1 MGNTRKR
8 LLATGKP
15 ALQRSALAGAVLL
28 GCSALLANA
37 VHAAEN
43 PSSNAAQQQSLSF
56 NIPAQP
62 LDDAL
67 AAYGIAT
74 GTQVLYGAPLT
85 EGLKSTAVNG
95 TYTREQALARLLS
108 GTGLAYQ
115 FTAERSVTLQAARPQ
130 ASNQVQLAPTMVSGE
145 KISRTLAQTQTSVTV
160 NTAEDLREH
169 GDNTLAN
176 VFARTPGV
184 YTQAGNENW
193 GIRGV
198 PVSGFD
204 DQGPATL
211 NGAVSVYV
219 DGAQQP
225 NRALTLSPMSMWD
238 VDQVEV
244 LMGPQSTTQG
254 RNSLAGAV
262 VIQTRNPTFE
272 PSFSAQTNAGN
283 YGESGAAV
291 AGGGA
296 LIDGLVAG
304 RIAVDYQDGD
314 GYIDNV
320 TTHSDANPNRN
331 KNARGKLLILP
342 NDDLDVLLTYAYHD
356 SLQGDN
362 STYRKNGHVQYYKIA
377 SNTEAHD
384 ALQQNTGSA
393 KVDYRLND
401 AWTLTSQTSGTQSDY
416 NSLLDFN
423 QDAILDRDV
432 TRTQETHL
440 FSQELRLGYEGDSLR
455 GFTGVYYGRTT
466 NNFHDEL
473 VYSGT
478 TVATVEGYTKIHN
491 KAVFGEVNWDFAPAW
506 TLITGLRYDDET
518 NDTTVDDEIAGLQ
531 NQVEE
536 SFDALLPK
544 LGVDFNFADA
554 QYLGFMVQ
562 RGYRG
567 GGVNVR
573 ASSNHKPYDP
583 EYTTNYELSYRGAW
597 LEDSLRARAN
607 LYYTEWKDQQ
617 VSVLDST
624 ETYFDMYNAARS
636 TIRGLELFVEQDLSE
651 RLKVNAGM
659 AYTDGRYKSFETP
672 DGDRSGE
679 AFLYAPK
686 YKASVGGS
694 YRFDSGLTFTSD
706 VIYQEGSPSAY
717 DFDADGNVS
726 HTRRSDDYVLVNFNA
741 EYELI
746 KGLAVSGYVKNLF
759 DEKYVTNNRAD
770 IVDVGAPRTLGVI
783 LHYDM

>member
-1 MGNTRKR
+1 MGNTRTPFMPR
-8 LLATGKP
+8 N
-15 ALQRSALAGAVLL
+15 ALACAILL
-28 GCSALLANA
+28 GCSSLLAG
-37 VHAAEN
+37 VTQAADSV
-43 PSSNAAQQQSLSF
+43 SSAQQQTLSF
-56 NIPAQP
+56 TIPAQP

-67 AAYGIAT
+67 AAYGIAS
-74 GTQVLYGAPLT
+74 GVQVLYGAPMT
-85 EGLKSTAVNG
+85 QGLKSTAVNG
-95 TYTREQALARLLS
+95 IYSPEQALARLLS

-115 FTAERSVTLQAARPQ
+115 FTAARSVTLQAARQQSTADKP
-130 ASNQVQLAPTMVSGE
+130 LEIAPVMVNGE
-145 KISRTLAQTQTSVTV
+145 KLSRSLEKTQTSVAVYTE
-160 NTAEDLREH
+160 AELREH
-169 GDNTLAN
+169 ADHNLQN

-238 VDQVEV
+238 VEQVEV

-262 VIQTRNPTFE
+262 VVQTRNPTFE
-272 PSFSAQTNAGN
+272 PSLSAQTNAGN
-283 YGESGAAV
+283 YGESGAAI

-296 LIDGLVAG
+296 LIDGVVAG
-304 RIAVDYQDGD
+304 RVAVDYQDGD

-342 NDDLDVLLTYAYHD
+342 NDDVDVLLTYAYHD

-362 STYRKNGHVQYYKIA
+362 SIYRKNGQVQYYKIA

-416 NSLLDFN
+416 TSVLDFDQRATAN
-423 QDAILDRDV
+423 QV
-432 TRTQETHL
+432 VNRTQETHL
-440 FSQELRLGYEGDSLR
+440 FSQELRLAYEGDTLR
-455 GFTGVYYGRTT
+455 GFSGVYYGRTS
-466 NNFHDEL
+466 NAFHDEL
-473 VYSGT
+473 RNNGNLL
-478 TVATVEGYTKIHN
+478 ATVEGYTKIHN
-491 KAVFGEVNWDFAPAW
+491 KAVFGELNWDFFPAW
-506 TLITGLRYDDET
+506 TLITGLRYDNES
-518 NDTTVDDEIAGLQ
+518 NDTWVDDEIAGVD
-531 NQVEE
+531 NQEE
-536 SFDALLPK
+536 KTFGALLPK
-544 LGVDFNFADA
+544 LGVDFNFSEG

-567 GGVNVR
+567 GGVNTR
-573 ASSNHKPYDP
+573 ASSDHTPYDP
-583 EYTTNYELSYRGAW
+583 EYTVNYELSYRGSW
-597 LEDSLRARAN
+597 LDDSLRARAN
-607 LYYTEWKDQQ
+607 LYYTDWKDQQ

-624 ETYFDMYNAARS
+624 ESYFQIYNAARS
-636 TIRGLELFVEQDLSE
+636 TIRGLELFVEQDLTSQ
-651 RLKVNAGM
+651 LKINAGL

-679 AFLYAPK
+679 DFLYAPK
-686 YKASVGGS
+686 YKVSVGSS
-694 YRFDSGLTFTSD
+694 YRFGNGLLVSSD
-706 VIYQEGSPSAY
+706 VTYQAGSPSAY
-717 DFDADGNVS
+717 EFDANREII
-726 HTRRSDDYVLVNFNA
+726 HTRRSDDHVLVNLNG
-741 EYELI
+741 EYPVLE
-746 KGLAVSGYVKNLF
+746 GLTVSAYVKNLF

-770 IVDVGAPRTLGVI
+770 ILDVGAPRTLGVV
-783 LHYDM
+783 LRYDL

>member
-1 MGNTRKR
+1 MGTTRTPFMPRK
-8 LLATGKP
+8 
-15 ALQRSALAGAVLL
+15 ALACAVLL
-28 GCSALLANA
+28 GCASLLAG
-37 VHAAEN
+37 VTQAADSV
-43 PSSNAAQQQSLSF
+43 SSAQQQTLSF

-67 AAYGIAT
+67 AAYGIAS
-74 GTQVLYGAPLT
+74 GVQVLYGAPLT
-85 EGLKSTAVNG
+85 QGLKSTAVNG
-95 TYTREQALARLLS
+95 SYSPEQALARLLS

-115 FTAERSVTLQAARPQ
+115 FTAARSVTLAARQQSAADQP
-130 ASNQVQLAPTMVSGE
+130 LEIAPVMVNGE
-145 KISRTLAQTQTSVTV
+145 KISRSLEKTQTSVAVYTE
-160 NTAEDLREH
+160 AELREH
-169 GDNTLAN
+169 ADHNLQN

-238 VDQVEV
+238 VEQVEV

-262 VIQTRNPTFE
+262 VVQTRNPTFE
-272 PSFSAQTNAGN
+272 PSLSAQTNAGN
-283 YGESGAAV
+283 YGESGAAI

-296 LIDGLVAG
+296 LIDGVVAG
-304 RIAVDYQDGD
+304 RVAVDYQDGD

-342 NDDLDVLLTYAYHD
+342 NDDVDVLLTYAYHD

-362 STYRKNGHVQYYKIA
+362 SIYRQNGQVQYYKMA

-393 KVDYRLND
+393 KIDYRLND
-401 AWTLTSQTSGTQSDY
+401 AWTLTSQTAGTQSDY
-416 NSLLDFN
+416 TSLLDFD
-423 QDAILDRDV
+423 QKPDEDEEV
-432 TRTQETHL
+432 HRTQETHL
-440 FSQELRLGYEGDSLR
+440 FSQELRLAYAGDTLR
-455 GFTGVYYGRTT
+455 GFSGVYYGRTS
-466 NNFHDEL
+466 NAFHDDL
-473 VYSGT
+473 VFSGS

-491 KAVFGEVNWDFAPAW
+491 KAVFGELNWDFAPAW
-506 TLITGLRYDDET
+506 TLITGLRYDNES
-518 NDTTVDDEIAGLQ
+518 NDTWVNDDVAGVYNNEQ
-531 NQVEE
+531 KT
-536 SFDALLPK
+536 FGALLPK
-544 LGVDFNFADA
+544 LGLDFNVSEG

-567 GGVNVR
+567 GGVNTR
-573 ASSNHKPYDP
+573 ASSDHTPYDP
-583 EYTTNYELSYRGAW
+583 EYTVNYELSYRGSW
-597 LEDSLRARAN
+597 LDDSLRARAN
-607 LYYTEWKDQQ
+607 LYYTDWKDQQ

-624 ETYFDMYNAARS
+624 ESYFQIYNAARS
-636 TIRGLELFVEQDLSE
+636 TIRGLELFVEQDLTSQ
-651 RLKVNAGM
+651 LKINAGL
-659 AYTDGRYKSFETP
+659 AYTDGRYKSFQTP

-686 YKASVGGS
+686 YKVSVGSS
-694 YRFDSGLTFTSD
+694 YRLANGLLLSSD
-706 VIYQEGSPSAY
+706 VTYQAGSPSAY
-717 DFDADGNVS
+717 EFDANGEVN
-726 HTRRSDDYVLVNFNA
+726 HTRRSDDHVLVNLNG
-741 EYELI
+741 EYPVLE
-746 KGLAVSGYVKNLF
+746 GLTVSAYVKNLF

-770 IVDVGAPRTLGVI
+770 ILDVGAPRTLGVV
-783 LHYDM
+783 LRYDL

>member
-1 MGNTRKR
+1 MGTTRTPFMPR
-8 LLATGKP
+8 N
-15 ALQRSALAGAVLL
+15 ALACAVLL
-28 GCSALLANA
+28 GCASLLAG
-37 VHAAEN
+37 VTQAADSV
-43 PSSNAAQQQSLSF
+43 SSAQQQPLSF

-67 AAYGIAT
+67 AAYGIAS
-74 GTQVLYGAPLT
+74 GVQVLYGAPLT
-85 EGLKSTAVNG
+85 QGLQSTAVNG
-95 TYTREQALARLLS
+95 SYSPEQALARLLS

-115 FTAERSVTLQAARPQ
+115 FTAARSVTLAARQQSAADQP
-130 ASNQVQLAPTMVSGE
+130 LEIAPVMVNGE
-145 KISRTLAQTQTSVTV
+145 KISRSLEKTQTSVAVYTE
-160 NTAEDLREH
+160 AELREH
-169 GDNTLAN
+169 ADHNLQN

-238 VDQVEV
+238 VEQVEV

-262 VIQTRNPTFE
+262 VVQTRNPTFE
-272 PSFSAQTNAGN
+272 PSLSAQTNAGN
-283 YGESGAAV
+283 YGESGAAI

-296 LIDGLVAG
+296 LVDGLVAG
-304 RIAVDYQDGD
+304 RVAVDYQDGD

-362 STYRKNGHVQYYKIA
+362 SIYRQNGQVQYYKIA

-393 KVDYRLND
+393 KIDYRLND

-416 NSLLDFN
+416 TSVLDFDQSAARN
-423 QDAILDRDV
+423 QV
-432 TRTQETHL
+432 VNRTQETHL
-440 FSQELRLGYEGDSLR
+440 FSQELRLAYAGDTLR
-455 GFTGVYYGRTT
+455 GFSGVYYGRTS
-466 NNFHDEL
+466 NAFHDEL
-473 VYSGT
+473 RNNGNLL
-478 TVATVEGYTKIHN
+478 ATVEGYTKIHN
-491 KAVFGEVNWDFAPAW
+491 KALFGELNWDFAPAW
-506 TLITGLRYDDET
+506 TLITGLRYDNES
-518 NDTTVDDEIAGLQ
+518 NDTWVDDEIAGID
-531 NQVEE
+531 NQEE
-536 SFDALLPK
+536 KTFGALLPK
-544 LGVDFNFADA
+544 LGVDFNVSEG

-567 GGVNVR
+567 GGVNTR
-573 ASSNHKPYDP
+573 ASSDHTPYDP
-583 EYTTNYELSYRGAW
+583 EYTVNYELSYRGSW
-597 LEDSLRARAN
+597 LDDSLRARAN
-607 LYYTEWKDQQ
+607 LYYTDWKDQQ

-624 ETYFDMYNAARS
+624 ESYFQIYNAARS
-636 TIRGLELFVEQDLSE
+636 TIRGLELFVEQDLTSQ
-651 RLKVNAGM
+651 LKINAGL

-686 YKASVGGS
+686 YKVSVGSS
-694 YRFDSGLTFTSD
+694 YRLANGLLLSSD
-706 VIYQEGSPSAY
+706 VTYQAGSPSAY
-717 DFDADGNVS
+717 EFDANGEVN
-726 HTRRSDDYVLVNFNA
+726 HTRRSDDHVLVNLNG
-741 EYELI
+741 EYPVLE
-746 KGLAVSGYVKNLF
+746 GLTVSAYVKNLF

-770 IVDVGAPRTLGVI
+770 ILDVGAPRTLGVV
-783 LHYDM
+783 LRYDL